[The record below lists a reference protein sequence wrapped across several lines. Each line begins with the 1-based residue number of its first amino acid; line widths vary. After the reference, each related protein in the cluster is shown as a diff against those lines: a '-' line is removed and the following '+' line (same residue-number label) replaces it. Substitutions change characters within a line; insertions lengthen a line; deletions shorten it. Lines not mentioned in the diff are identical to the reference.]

1 MDSNAAPARSGRSAE
16 LRRGAAAAAV
26 IGGAAWT
33 FKAGVTLATGDEPAV
48 AYVFGAALFPFALL
62 GLWSLVRGDGRAAQ
76 IGGALAT
83 AAAVAVV
90 LGGLVRAIGG
100 SGVEGGEDEV
110 TVLTPFIA
118 IAGFGTFA
126 GLIALGLAVRRAS
139 ALAGRCAS
147 LPLAIGLAAIPL
159 LIVGGAL
166 ETISARLLEVPI
178 ALLGLAWIVLGAA
191 LWSTARR
198 EAEAPTVM
206 K

>member
-1 MDSNAAPARSGRSAE
+1 MPSSNAARGRSDRSAQ
-16 LRRGAAAAAV
+16 LRRVAAAAAV

-48 AYVFGAALFPFALL
+48 AYVFGAALLPFALL
-62 GLWSLVRGDGRAAQ
+62 GLWSLVRGDGRAAR
-76 IGGALAT
+76 IGGVLAT

-90 LGGLVRAIGG
+90 LAGLVRAIGG

-110 TVLTPFIA
+110 TVLTPFVA

-126 GLIALGLAVRRAS
+126 ALIALGLAVRRAS
-139 ALAGRCAS
+139 ALAGGLAS

-178 ALLGLAWIVLGAA
+178 VLLGLAWIVLGAA
-191 LWSTARR
+191 LWNTAGQEARR
-198 EAEAPTVM
+198 RP
-206 K
+206 